1 MMTDSLERFLQDL
14 RFDVPAGL
22 VDRAKAA
29 VAVDAT
35 GARQAVRGTVHN
47 RVDFDTPRHGW
58 TLAVVAA
65 LLAIAIVATLVF
77 TARSLHPRQITPANP
92 IPHRAA
98 SSASCSVQ
106 VSQRPSQVIPEKMLS
121 PTTGW
126 AQGALRTTDGGLHWR
141 DTSAPQPNRAPGP
154 TGYDDF
160 FLDSTHAWTAQAVS
174 SPTSC
179 AAVTFMTTD
188 GGQTWHQSEP
198 VSVDVQ
204 ADSEVGLQL
213 NFIDAQHGW
222 LLAEAGQWMFG
233 HGPVDAYLYVT
244 SDSGLHWREISHR
257 PGTAASGACEAK
269 LGNVVFASQATGWS
283 QLPRQC
289 DTTLLVTRDG
299 GVTWK
304 AQRLP
309 HPKVASCPCWAGLPT
324 FFDQKRGIVSVF
336 DDAGAQSLL
345 ATSDGGSTWSYR
357 ALPPTGYSL
366 TIDFIDANTGWDTVT
381 PPGWS
386 KLSGA
391 PKDWLYRTNDGGQT
405 WTLVQADLPLGFP
418 IFGLWF
424 VDANNGFAAQQN
436 VALTG
441 PELLRT
447 TDGGQT
453 WKVIETQILR
463 T

>member
-29 VAVDAT
+29 AAIDAT
-35 GARQAVRGTVHN
+35 GARQAVRGTGHN
-47 RVDFDTPRHGW
+47 RGDFDRQRHGW
-58 TLAVVAA
+58 ALAVVAG
-65 LLAIAIVATLVF
+65 LVAIAIVATLVF
-77 TARSLHPRQITPANP
+77 AARSLHPKQITPANP

-98 SSASCSVQ
+98 SSASCVAHAA
-106 VSQRPSQVIPEKMLS
+106 VTPSQVVPEKMLS
-121 PTTGW
+121 PTMGW
-126 AQGALRTTDGGLHWR
+126 AQGALRTTDGGLHWYGISP
-141 DTSAPQPNRAPGP
+141 TSAPDASGS
-154 TGYDDF
+154 YADF

-179 AAVTFMTTD
+179 SAVTFMTTD
-188 GGQTWHQSEP
+188 GGQTWQQSEP

-204 ADSEVGLQL
+204 ADSEVELQL

-244 SDSGLHWREISHR
+244 SDGGLHWRQISHR

-269 LGNVVFASQATGWS
+269 LGNVVFASQTTGWS
-283 QLPRQC
+283 LPQC
-289 DTTLLVTRDG
+289 PDTTLLVTHDG
-299 GVTWK
+299 GATWN

-309 HPKVASCPCWAGLPT
+309 LPSQANCPCSARLPI
-324 FFDQKRGIVSVF
+324 FFDQQQGIVSVVGN
-336 DDAGAQSLL
+336 AGQQSLL
-345 ATSDGGSTWSYR
+345 ATSDGGGTWSYR

-366 TIDFIDANTGWDTVT
+366 TIDFIDANSGWDVVT

-386 KLSGA
+386 KGISGA
-391 PKDWLYRTNDGGQT
+391 PKDWLYRTVDGGQT
-405 WTLVQADLPLGFP
+405 WTLVQADLPLGYP
-418 IFGLWF
+418 IIGLWF
-424 VDANNGFAAQQN
+424 VDANNGFAAQEN
-436 VALTG
+436 VGLTG

-447 TDGGQT
+447 TDGGHT
-453 WKVIETQILR
+453 WKVIETQITR

>member
-1 MMTDSLERFLQDL
+1 MADDTLKRNL
-14 RFDVPAGL
+14 
-22 VDRAKAA
+22 DRAFDPGPDFPHPLLMSRTMAML
-29 VAVDAT
+29 DAEAKT
-35 GARQAVRGTVHN
+35 AGRGQERRMRDRRQPWAM
-47 RVDFDTPRHGW
+47 
-58 TLAVVAA
+58 TLVAA
-65 LLAIAIVATLVF
+65 LLALAIVAALLF

-92 IPHRAA
+92 IPHRSA
-98 SSASCSVQ
+98 SSASCIAQ
-106 VSQRPSQVIPEKMLS
+106 AARTPSQVVPEKMLS

-126 AQGALRTTDGGLHWR
+126 AQGALRTTDGGLHWHEIYP
-141 DTSAPQPNRAPGP
+141 TSAPDASGS
-154 TGYDDF
+154 YADF

-179 AAVTFMTTD
+179 SAVTFMTTD

-198 VSVDVQ
+198 VSFDVQ
-204 ADSEVGLQL
+204 ADSELELQL

-244 SDSGLHWREISHR
+244 SDGGLHWREISHR

-269 LGNVVFASQATGWS
+269 LGNVVFASQTTGWS
-283 QLPRQC
+283 LPQC
-289 DTTLLVTRDG
+289 PDTTLLVTHDG
-299 GVTWK
+299 GATWNV
-304 AQRLP
+304 QRLP
-309 HPKVASCPCWAGLPT
+309 LPSQVSCRCSARLPI
-324 FFDQKRGIVSVF
+324 FFDQQQGIVSVF
-336 DDAGAQSLL
+336 GNAGQQSLL
-345 ATSDGGSTWSYR
+345 ATSDGGRTWSYR

-366 TIDFIDANTGWDTVT
+366 SVDFIDANTGWDIVT

-424 VDANNGFAAQQN
+424 VDANNGFAGQQN

-441 PELLRT
+441 SELLRT

-463 T
+463 P

>member
-1 MMTDSLERFLQDL
+1 MAEDTLKRNL
-14 RFDVPAGL
+14 
-22 VDRAKAA
+22 DRAFDPGPDFPHPLLMSRTMAML
-29 VAVDAT
+29 DAEAKT
-35 GARQAVRGTVHN
+35 AGRGQERRMRGRRQTWAM
-47 RVDFDTPRHGW
+47 
-58 TLAVVAA
+58 TLVAA

-92 IPHRAA
+92 IPRRAA

-179 AAVTFMTTD
+179 SAVTFMTTD

-204 ADSEVGLQL
+204 ADSEVDLQL

-244 SDSGLHWREISHR
+244 SDGGLHWREISHR

-283 QLPRQC
+283 LPQC
-289 DTTLLVTRDG
+289 PDTTLLVTRDG
-299 GVTWK
+299 GATWNV
-304 AQRLP
+304 QRLP
-309 HPKVASCPCWAGLPT
+309 HPKVASCPCRAGLPT
-324 FFDQKRGIVSVF
+324 FSDQKRGIVSVF

-366 TIDFIDANTGWDTVT
+366 TIDFIDANTGWDIVT

-386 KLSGA
+386 KLRGA

-424 VDANNGFAAQQN
+424 VDANHGFAVQQN

-441 PELLRT
+441 SELLRT
-447 TDGGQT
+447 TDGGHT

>member
-1 MMTDSLERFLQDL
+1 VKSTCRL
-14 RFDVPAGL
+14 
-22 VDRAKAA
+22 
-29 VAVDAT
+29 T
-35 GARQAVRGTVHN
+35 
-47 RVDFDTPRHGW
+47 
-58 TLAVVAA
+58 
-65 LLAIAIVATLVF
+65 AIVVGALAF
-77 TARSLHPRQITPANP
+77 IACGGQTASSPSPSPVAQDPNP
-92 IPHRAA
+92 IPHQAA
-98 SSASCSVQ
+98 SNASCSAHVPE
-106 VSQRPSQVIPEKMLS
+106 RPSQAIPEKMLS

-126 AQGALRTTDGGLHWR
+126 AQGALRTTDGGFHWH
-141 DTSAPQPNRAPGP
+141 DTSAASLPNLSPAGA
-154 TGYDDF
+154 GYDDF

-179 AAVTFMTTD
+179 SAVTFMTTD
-188 GGQTWHQSEP
+188 GGQTWQQSEP

-204 ADSEVGLQL
+204 ADSEVELQL

-233 HGPVDAYLYVT
+233 HGPVNAYLYVT
-244 SDSGLHWREISHR
+244 SDGGLHWREISHR

-269 LGNVVFASQATGWS
+269 LGNVVFASQTNGWS
-283 QLPRQC
+283 LPQC
-289 DTTLLVTRDG
+289 PDTTLLVTRDG
-299 GVTWK
+299 GATWNV
-304 AQRLP
+304 QRLP
-309 HPKVASCPCWAGLPT
+309 HPKVASCPCRAGLPT

-345 ATSDGGSTWSYR
+345 ATSDGGGTWSYR

-424 VDANNGFAAQQN
+424 VDANNGFAVQQN

-447 TDGGQT
+447 TDGGHT

>member
-1 MMTDSLERFLQDL
+1 MADDRLKRNL
-14 RFDVPAGL
+14 
-22 VDRAKAA
+22 DRAFDPGPDFPHSLLMSRTMAML
-29 VAVDAT
+29 DAEAKT
-35 GARQAVRGTVHN
+35 AGRGQERRIRDRRQPWAM
-47 RVDFDTPRHGW
+47 
-58 TLAVVAA
+58 TLVAA
-65 LLAIAIVATLVF
+65 LLALAIVAALLF

-92 IPHRAA
+92 IPHQTA
-98 SSASCSVQ
+98 SGASCSVQ
-106 VSQRPSQVIPEKMLS
+106 ASGTPSQVIPEKMLS

-126 AQGALRTTDGGLHWR
+126 AQGALRTTDGGLHWHGISPP
-141 DTSAPQPNRAPGP
+141 SAPDASGSYP
-154 TGYDDF
+154 DF
-160 FLDSTHAWTAQAVS
+160 FLDSTHAWTAHAVS

-179 AAVTFMTTD
+179 SAVTFMTTD

-198 VSVDVQ
+198 VSFDVQ
-204 ADSEVGLQL
+204 ADSEVELQL

-244 SDSGLHWREISHR
+244 SDGGLHWREISHR

-269 LGNVVFASQATGWS
+269 LGNVVFASQTTGWS
-283 QLPRQC
+283 QLPYQC
-289 DTTLLVTRDG
+289 DTTLLVTDDG

-309 HPKVASCPCWAGLPT
+309 HPKDATCPCSARLPT
-324 FFDQKRGIVSVF
+324 FFDEKRGIVSVF
-336 DDAGAQSLL
+336 GNTGQQYLL
-345 ATSDGGSTWSYR
+345 ATSDSGRTWSYR

-366 TIDFIDANTGWDTVT
+366 SVDFIDANTGWDIVT

-418 IFGLWF
+418 ISGLWF

-441 PELLRT
+441 SELLRT
-447 TDGGQT
+447 TDGGHT

-463 T
+463 P

>member
-1 MMTDSLERFLQDL
+1 MADDTLKRNL
-14 RFDVPAGL
+14 
-22 VDRAKAA
+22 DRAFDPGPDFPHPLLMSRTMAMLDAA
-29 VAVDAT
+29 AKTAGRGQERRMQDR
-35 GARQAVRGTVHN
+35 RQPWAM
-47 RVDFDTPRHGW
+47 
-58 TLAVVAA
+58 TLVAA
-65 LLAIAIVATLVF
+65 LLALAIVAALLF
-77 TARSLHPRQITPANP
+77 TARSLHPKQVTPANP
-92 IPHRAA
+92 IPHQTA
-98 SSASCSVQ
+98 SGASCSVQ
-106 VSQRPSQVIPEKMLS
+106 ASERPSQVVPEKMLS

-126 AQGALRTTDGGLHWR
+126 AQGALRTTDGGLHWH
-141 DTSAPQPNRAPGP
+141 DTSAPLPNRAPGP

-179 AAVTFMTTD
+179 SAVTFRTTD
-188 GGQTWHQSEP
+188 GGHTWQRSEP

-204 ADSEVGLQL
+204 ADSEVELEL

-222 LLAEAGQWMFG
+222 LLAEAGHWMFG

-244 SDSGLHWREISHR
+244 SDGGLHWREISHR

-269 LGNVVFASQATGWS
+269 LGNVVFASQTTGWS
-283 QLPRQC
+283 LPQC
-289 DTTLLVTRDG
+289 PDTTLLVTHDG
-299 GVTWK
+299 GATWNVL
-304 AQRLP
+304 RLP
-309 HPKVASCPCWAGLPT
+309 HPSQANCPCYTSLPT
-324 FFDQKRGIVSVF
+324 FFDEKRGIVSVF
-336 DDAGAQSLL
+336 GDAGQQSLL
-345 ATSDGGSTWSYR
+345 ATSDGGGTWSYR
-357 ALPPTGYSL
+357 ALPPTGYSV
-366 TIDFIDANTGWDTVT
+366 TIDFIDANTGWDIVT

-424 VDANNGFAAQQN
+424 VDANNGFAVQQN

-441 PELLRT
+441 SELLRT
-447 TDGGQT
+447 TDGGHT

-463 T
+463 P